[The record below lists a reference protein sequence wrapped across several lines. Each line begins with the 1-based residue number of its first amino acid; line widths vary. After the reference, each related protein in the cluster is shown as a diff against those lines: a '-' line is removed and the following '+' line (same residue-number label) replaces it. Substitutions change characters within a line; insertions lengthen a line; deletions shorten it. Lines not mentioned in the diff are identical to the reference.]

1 MSRLAPRSDLSGCA
15 GIAPARWAGARIL
28 RQVTGPVARW
38 WLNACVQISAKVDYA
53 LRALVTLAAMEPA
66 ACTAEELANAQGLPV
81 RFLRTILDDLRRG
94 QMVTS
99 QRGAEGGYRL
109 ARGAKEITV
118 GEVIR
123 RLDGPL
129 AEIRGSRPEA
139 TTYGGAAE
147 TLQDVWVAVRAVLR
161 GVLDSVT
168 IDQVASGKLPPH
180 VVELAAHPEAWE
192 PR

>member
-1 MSRLAPRSDLSGCA
+1 VGLPRDCSRPTGRA
-15 GIAPARWAGARIL
+15 IIL
-28 RQVTGPVARW
+28 GQVTDWVARW

-99 QRGAEGGYRL
+99 QRGTDGGYRL
-109 ARGAKEITV
+109 ARGAKEITI

-139 TTYGGAAE
+139 TEYEGAAQ
-147 TLQDVWVAVRAVLR
+147 TLQEVWVAVRAVLR
-161 GVLDSVT
+161 DVLDTVT
-168 IDQVASGKLPPH
+168 IDQVATGKLPPY
-180 VVELAAHPEAWE
+180 VAELAARPEAWK

>member
-1 MSRLAPRSDLSGCA
+1 
-15 GIAPARWAGARIL
+15 
-28 RQVTGPVARW
+28 
-38 WLNACVQISAKVDYA
+38 LNAVVQISAKVDYA
-53 LRALVTLAAMEPA
+53 LRALVTLAAREPE
-66 ACTAEELANAQGLPV
+66 ACTAEELATAQGLPV

-99 QRGAEGGYRL
+99 QRGTDGGYRL
-109 ARGAKEITV
+109 ARGSREITV

-139 TTYGGAAE
+139 TTYEGPAE

-161 GVLDSVT
+161 EVLDEVT
-168 IDQVASGKLPPH
+168 IDQVASGKLPAH
-180 VVELAAHPEAWE
+180 VKQLAARPEAWE

>member
-1 MSRLAPRSDLSGCA
+1 
-15 GIAPARWAGARIL
+15 
-28 RQVTGPVARW
+28 
-38 WLNACVQISAKVDYA
+38 LNAAVQISAKVDYA
-53 LRALVTLAAMEPA
+53 LRALVTLAAVDPA

-94 QMVTS
+94 QMVIS
-99 QRGAEGGYRL
+99 QRGTDGGYRL
-109 ARGAKEITV
+109 ARGGKETTV

-129 AEIRGSRPEA
+129 AEIRGARPEA
-139 TTYGGAAE
+139 TRYEGPAE

-161 GVLDSVT
+161 DVLDDVT
-168 IDQVASGKLPPH
+168 IEQVASGKLPAH
-180 VVELAAHPEAWE
+180 VKQLAARPGAWE

>member
-1 MSRLAPRSDLSGCA
+1 
-15 GIAPARWAGARIL
+15 
-28 RQVTGPVARW
+28 
-38 WLNACVQISAKVDYA
+38 VQISAKVDYA
-53 LRALVTLAAMEPA
+53 LRALVTLAAMEPE
-66 ACTAEELANAQGLPV
+66 ACTAEELASAQGLPV

-99 QRGAEGGYRL
+99 QRGTDGGYRL
-109 ARGAKEITV
+109 ARGSKEITV

-129 AEIRGSRPEA
+129 AEIRGTRPEA
-139 TTYGGAAE
+139 TQYEGAAE

-161 GVLDSVT
+161 DVLDEVT
-168 IDQVASGKLPPH
+168 IEQVATGKLPPH
-180 VVELAAHPEAWE
+180 VKQLASRPGAWE